1 MSPLKKLSFSMFSW
15 SIYKHEHS
23 LYTLESKVYYL
34 QVGYVIKTN
43 WRPLEIAIK

>member
-15 SIYKHEHS
+15 SIYKHKH
-23 LYTLESKVYYL
+23 LESKVYYL
-34 QVGYVIKTN
+34 QVGYAIKTN